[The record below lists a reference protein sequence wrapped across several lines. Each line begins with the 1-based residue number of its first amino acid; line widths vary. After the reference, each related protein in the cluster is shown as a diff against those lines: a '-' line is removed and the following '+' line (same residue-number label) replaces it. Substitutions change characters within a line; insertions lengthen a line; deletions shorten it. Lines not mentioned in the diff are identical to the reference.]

1 MTSIAAL
8 VVGGSPEPWEAMGF
22 AKLSSEGS
30 RTLFSLVDVEL
41 VVDSAMEPGS
51 MDWVLADQPFSGPA
65 GTIGCLGVDHVV
77 LRTNNL
83 DETCDEVTR
92 LTGAPRKRV
101 RDAGNGVM
109 QGFHRVGSVII
120 EVVAGGAPVEKPALW
135 GFVVNVVDLDAVCN
149 HVGPDVIG
157 QPKNAV
163 QPGRRIATARAT
175 AGLGIPFALMDTAN
189 K

>member
-8 VVGGSPEPWEAMGF
+8 VVGGPPEPWEAMGF

-30 RTLFSLVDVEL
+30 RALFSLVDVEL
-41 VVDSAMEPGS
+41 VVDSAIDPGT
-51 MDWVLADQPFSGPA
+51 MDWVLADEPFSGPA

-101 RDAGNGVM
+101 RDAG
-109 QGFHRVGSVII
+109 GSP
-120 EVVAGGAPVEKPALW
+120 ARGGW
-135 GFVVNVVDLDAVCN
+135 
-149 HVGPDVIG
+149 
-157 QPKNAV
+157 
-163 QPGRRIATARAT
+163 
-175 AGLGIPFALMDTAN
+175 
-189 K
+189 